1 MIVYHASYCIIERPD
16 ISFSRV
22 FVDFG
27 PGFYVTSLRDQAINY
42 AARFLKN
49 NQRAY
54 LNQYNL
60 DDSWSKKRIKRFN
73 SYNKEWLDFVVLNR
87 QGKTVSEFDAVEG
100 GVANDRVF
108 RTLELYL
115 DGDISKAEAL
125 KRLRY
130 EKPNHQICFCT
141 QQMIDEYLHFIAS
154 EEVI

>member
-27 PGFYVTSLRDQAINY
+27 PGFYVTRLRDQAINY

-130 EKPNHQICFCT
+130 EKPNYQICFCT

>member
-27 PGFYVTSLRDQAINY
+27 PGFYVTRLRDQAINY